1 MTTAINYRLCVIYF
15 PKLDERNYGSYRF
28 EISSKIRSTRS
39 ENGESKMLEEEN
51 ETEWTIISRL
61 KEEERFL
68 IPTWRKIN
76 APTPYCRP
84 RSRITTSWQK
94 NSQFFY
100 RSRIRV

>member
-61 KEEERFL
+61 KEEEAFSFQLGERL
-68 IPTWRKIN
+68 MLQH
-76 APTPYCRP
+76 
-84 RSRITTSWQK
+84 RIA
-94 NSQFFY
+94 
-100 RSRIRV
+100 VPDPA

>member
-1 MTTAINYRLCVIYF
+1 MTTAINYRLRVIYF

-61 KEEERFL
+61 KEEEAFSFQLGERL
-68 IPTWRKIN
+68 MLQH
-76 APTPYCRP
+76 
-84 RSRITTSWQK
+84 RIA
-94 NSQFFY
+94 
-100 RSRIRV
+100 VPDPA

>member
-28 EISSKIRSTRS
+28 EISSKITPIIRSTRS

-61 KEEERFL
+61 KEEEAFSFQLGERL
-68 IPTWRKIN
+68 MLQH
-76 APTPYCRP
+76 
-84 RSRITTSWQK
+84 RIA
-94 NSQFFY
+94 
-100 RSRIRV
+100 VPDPA